1 MAEVQSRL
9 DVATAERDLLT
20 QQQTD
25 AKQRLQVDFILSP
38 KSLLPNQ
45 HFNASRLST
54 GITKPLYLS
63 SSGVCSTMLA

>member
-25 AKQRLQVDFILSP
+25 AKQRLQVDFIHLLP
-38 KSLLPNQ
+38 KSTLSDQ
-45 HFNASRLST
+45 HFIAPGSPLLSRSRC
-54 GITKPLYLS
+54 IYLHL
-63 SSGVCSTMLA
+63 GFAVRL